1 MSGRHSSPTS
11 RGAHISALPKTLRLV
26 TRLAPRQVNDEIR
39 LALAEL
45 KRKAQQLGIAG
56 AFFGVALVFFSFLV
70 VALIVAAILGLA
82 TVMAAWLAALLVA
95 ALFLL
100 IAAIGAGIGLFQFKK
115 AMPLMPE
122 DAIRGIKY
130 DLGIAKEGTDFDVR
144 TLDPTSEQAKAAKAA
159 KEAEA
164 AKAKAEKAAKAA
176 AREAEEKP
184 ATEAELRARLQK
196 RREHL
201 AEVRDDLGEELD
213 VKTQGRALLDSAGRS
228 LEEGRAFAVGR
239 LAELREAFPED
250 LPGRLAARWKAL
262 AAFAA
267 AATVLVV
274 LLRKF
279 FRQ

>member
-1 MSGRHSSPTS
+1 MSGRHSSPTG

-26 TRLAPRQVNDEIR
+26 ARLAPRQINDELR
-39 LALAEL
+39 LAAAEL
-45 KRKAQQLGIAG
+45 KRKGKQLGIAG
-56 AFFGVALVFFSFLV
+56 AFFGVALVFLSFLV

-82 TVMAAWLAALLVA
+82 TIMAGWLAALIVA

-100 IAAIGAGIGLFQFKK
+100 IAAFGALTGLFQFRK

-122 DAIRGIKY
+122 DAIRGFKH
-130 DLGIAKEGTDFDVR
+130 DLGIAKEGSDFDVR
-144 TLDPTSEQAKAAKAA
+144 TLDPTSEQAVAAKAA
-159 KEAEA
+159 KEEEA

-184 ATEAELRARLQK
+184 ATEAELRSRLQK

-201 AEVRDDLGEELD
+201 TEVRDDLGEELD
-213 VKTQGRALLDSAGRS
+213 VKTQGKALLDSAGHK
-228 LEEGRAFAVGR
+228 LEEGREFAAGR
-239 LAELREAFPED
+239 LAELREALPED
-250 LPGRLAARWKAL
+250 LPGRLATHWKAL

-267 AATVLVV
+267 SATLLVV
-274 LLRKF
+274 LLRKL